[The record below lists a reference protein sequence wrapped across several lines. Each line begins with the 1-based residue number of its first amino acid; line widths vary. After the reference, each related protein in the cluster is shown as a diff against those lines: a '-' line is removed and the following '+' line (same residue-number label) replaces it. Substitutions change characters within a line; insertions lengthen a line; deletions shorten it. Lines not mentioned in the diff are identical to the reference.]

1 LGQIAGS
8 GPGGRVINADVHDA
22 LASGGAQASAPL
34 SHAPVFE
41 TASGGF
47 VDLPNSQIR
56 KVIADRL
63 TFSKQNIPHYYVTV
77 QVAVDN
83 LMKLRA
89 KLNEHSSSKLSV
101 NDFVLKAAS
110 MAAIKVPATNSSWNQ
125 EFIRQFSNVNMAF
138 AVQTDNG
145 LMAPVVSNTNLKGLE

>member
-1 LGQIAGS
+1 M
-8 GPGGRVINADVHDA
+8 
-22 LASGGAQASAPL
+22 
-34 SHAPVFE
+34 
-41 TASGGF
+41 
-47 VDLPNSQIR
+47 
-56 KVIADRL
+56 IADRL